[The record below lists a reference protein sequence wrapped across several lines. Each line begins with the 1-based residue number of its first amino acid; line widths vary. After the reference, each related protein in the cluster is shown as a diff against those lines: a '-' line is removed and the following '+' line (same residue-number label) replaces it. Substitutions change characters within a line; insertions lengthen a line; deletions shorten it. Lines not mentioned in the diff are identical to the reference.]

1 MKKLRRFISV
11 LETVLEYFACSCLV
25 LMTVIITYQIF
36 MRYFFSATPGW
47 SEELAL
53 LLMVWFAF
61 IGMAIGVRRR
71 NHLSIEFLVAKL
83 SNTAQAYVAI
93 LNELL
98 ILAFGAIL
106 FIFGVN
112 MMITSSMSTM
122 AALRIP
128 NSFLYLMVPVS
139 GFLMMIYTIDNLITA
154 VSDIFF
160 RKDIWRHK

>member
-71 NHLSIEFLVAKL
+71 SHLSIEFLVARL
-83 SNTAQAYVAI
+83 SDTAQAYVAI

-98 ILAFGAIL
+98 ILVFGAIL

-112 MMITSSMSTM
+112 MMITSNMSTM
-122 AALRIP
+122 AALGISS
-128 NSFLYLMVPVS
+128 SFLYLMVPVS
-139 GFLMMIYTIDNLITA
+139 GFLMMVYTIDNLIAA
-154 VSDIFF
+154 VSDTFF

>member
-1 MKKLRRFISV
+1 M

-71 NHLSIEFLVAKL
+71 SHLSIEFLVAKL
-83 SNTAQAYVAI
+83 SDTAQAYVAI

-98 ILAFGAIL
+98 ILVFGAIL

-112 MMITSSMSTM
+112 MMITSNMSTM
-122 AALRIP
+122 AALGISS
-128 NSFLYLMVPVS
+128 SFLYLMVPVS
-139 GFLMMIYTIDNLITA
+139 GFLMMVYTIDNLIAA
-154 VSDIFF
+154 VSDTFF